1 MFKLAETMLYDKE
14 DLIHK
19 ANGWALR
26 FAGDQDR
33 VRLLGFLDQYAAI
46 HAAHDT
52 SLCNGTPRKKAAGSV
67 SEHPEGENRM
77 TGKKT
82 GITSMDEYIATF
94 PDDMQKILQELR
106 STIKSAAPEA
116 EEKIS
121 YGMPTFMLNGKYLI
135 YFAGWKNHISVYPV
149 PTGSDEFNRKI
160 APYIAGK
167 GTLKFPLDKPLPLDL
182 VTEMVKL
189 HLAGNLEKN
198 GIKSNYG
205 NKGEKK

>member
-1 MFKLAETMLYDKE
+1 
-14 DLIHK
+14 
-19 ANGWALR
+19 
-26 FAGDQDR
+26 
-33 VRLLGFLDQYAAI
+33 
-46 HAAHDT
+46 
-52 SLCNGTPRKKAAGSV
+52 
-67 SEHPEGENRM
+67 M

-106 STIKSAAPEA
+106 STIKSAAPDA

-121 YGMPTFMLNGKYLI
+121 YGMPTFMLNGTYLI
-135 YFAGWKNHISVYPV
+135 YFAGWKNHVSVYPV
-149 PTGSDEFNRKI
+149 PAGSDEFNRKI